1 MKSSRKNKNLVDT
14 LSRQEDSLK
23 RLNKKLE
30 GKEKEIDEL
39 QRQVDLCGKLA
50 VERDVLKR
58 ELEIAHKRRLSE
70 DNSVQKSKET
80 YVFLTNDP
88 EQAIASESVDGN
100 QKQVV
105 LEGEIQYLRNEIQEL
120 QQQLKRKD
128 DIISVMLAPVSTD
141 EIMAE
146 EVSKLNSK
154 LKEKEIETEKIRTS
168 SDSLNKQI
176 EELKQELDSKTGS
189 MSLEYEDLRM
199 EMDSLRKKN
208 VQLQKQLNDS
218 SEQADQEMTELLGEN
233 ESLKKNLNIVEG

>member
-1 MKSSRKNKNLVDT
+1 ML
-14 LSRQEDSLK
+14 
-23 RLNKKLE
+23 
-30 GKEKEIDEL
+30 
-39 QRQVDLCGKLA
+39 
-50 VERDVLKR
+50 
-58 ELEIAHKRRLSE
+58 
-70 DNSVQKSKET
+70 KET
-80 YVFLTNDP
+80 R
-88 EQAIASESVDGN
+88 
-100 QKQVV
+100 KQVV
-105 LEGEIQYLRNEIQEL
+105 LEGEIQYLRNEVQEL
-120 QQQLKRKD
+120 QQQLRRKD

-208 VQLQKQLNDS
+208 AQLQKQLNDN
-218 SEQADQEMTELLGEN
+218 SEQADQEMTELLSEN
-233 ESLKKNLNIVEG
+233 EGLKKNLNKVKDEKAKQYEELMEEQEELIEKKRFAQNRGSSIGKGTQTCWG